1 MTLKACPQCGY
12 RYNAPENQT
21 CGKCKGWLGGVA
33 AATVAAPPPRRSLI
47 PNSIPEY
54 ACYLAVP
61 VGALLGFPNPIGAAF
76 GLLMATLLIKVV
88 RLDMAVGQMM
98 AASFGG
104 PNVTDGLRHL
114 ILDQKV
120 GTVLIFSDNFT
131 DAASLGRL
139 TTELQAIGREA
150 GLPAPLLVAV
160 DEEGGRVMRIH
171 DGVAALPSELELGA
185 QGPQGVRQA
194 VANTAA
200 GLHTLGIQ
208 LDLAPVADLRTN
220 AADGVIGDRSYGGD
234 PSVVGPLVAAAVTG
248 LHDGGVGATLKH
260 FPGLGGAA
268 GDPHSA
274 MPTDGESLDQWA
286 ATQARSF
293 QAGIDA
299 GADAVM
305 TTAVVVPGL
314 DPTGTPALFSRAVV
328 TGLLR
333 DRLHFQGVIV
343 TDGLG
348 MGGITM
354 LYSLPDATV
363 AAVRAGND
371 LVLLNSAD
379 AAYQASAIE
388 TVKQQVRSGTISSD
402 QVQASAARVIALR
415 ARWPVWAPSLMDLS
429 AAPPTF
435 ELAARRR

>member
-1 MTLKACPQCGY
+1 MSSVRRLVRPA
-12 RYNAPENQT
+12 
-21 CGKCKGWLGGVA
+21 LFVVLVIA
-33 AATVAAPPPRRSLI
+33 ALP
-47 PNSIPEY
+47 
-54 ACYLAVP
+54 
-61 VGALLGFPNPIGAAF
+61 
-76 GLLMATLLIKVV
+76 ATLGPGSGRPVAQLGRPTPSATPAPSPSPVASPTPTPDT
-88 RLDMAVGQMM
+88 RPAPLTLDMAVGQMM

-104 PNVTDGLRHL
+104 PTITEGLRRL
-114 ILDQKV
+114 IVDQKV
-120 GTVLIFSDNFT
+120 GTVLIFGDNFT
-131 DAASLGRL
+131 DAASLRRL
-139 TTELQAIGREA
+139 TAGLQRLGRDA

-171 DGVAALPSELELGA
+171 DGVAALPSQLELGVR
-185 QGPQGVRQA
+185 GPQGVRQA
-194 VANTAA
+194 VADNAT
-200 GLHTLGIQ
+200 GLHALGIE
-208 LDLAPVADLRTN
+208 LNLAPVADLRSN
-220 AADGVIGDRSYGGD
+220 PADAVIGDRSFGGD
-234 PSVVGPLVAAAVTG
+234 PAAVGPLVAAAVDG
-248 LHDGGVGATLKH
+248 LHDGGVAATLKH

-274 MPTDGESLDQWA
+274 MPTDPESLDRWV

-314 DPTGTPALFSRAVV
+314 DPSGTPALFSRAVV

-333 DRLHFQGVIV
+333 QRLHFEGVIV

-348 MGGITM
+348 MGAITT
-354 LYSLPDATV
+354 LYGLPDATV

-379 AAYQASAIE
+379 AAYQASAIDA
-388 TVKQQVRSGTISSD
+388 VKEQVRAGAIPMD

-415 ARWPVWAPSLMDLS
+415 ARWPVWAPSPMDLA

-435 ELAARRR
+435 ELALSRR

>member
-1 MTLKACPQCGY
+1 
-12 RYNAPENQT
+12 
-21 CGKCKGWLGGVA
+21 V
-33 AATVAAPPPRRSLI
+33 RRPLVHAVLVLLLAIS
-47 PNSIPEY
+47 
-54 ACYLAVP
+54 AVP
-61 VGALLGFPNPIGAAF
+61 AILGSGPTHRSMAVAVVTPSPAASASPAL
-76 GLLMATLLIKVV
+76 ATTPAPTVDLRPAPLS
-88 RLDMAVGQMM
+88 LDMAVGQMM

-104 PNVTDGLRHL
+104 PSVTDGLRHL

-120 GTVLIFSDNFT
+120 GTVLIFGDNFT

-139 TTELQAIGREA
+139 TAELQALGRQA

-160 DEEGGRVMRIH
+160 DEEGGRVMRVH
-171 DGVAALPSELELGA
+171 DGVAALPSQLEVGA
-185 QGPQGVRQA
+185 GGPQAVRQA

-220 AADGVIGDRSYGGD
+220 PADGVIGDRSYGGD
-234 PSVVGPLVAAAVTG
+234 ASVVGPLVAAAVTG

-268 GDPHSA
+268 GDPHAA
-274 MPTDGESLDQWA
+274 MPTDGESLEQWT

-314 DPTGTPALFSRAVV
+314 DPTGTPAVFSRAIV

-333 DRLHFQGVIV
+333 DRLNFEGVIV

-348 MGGITM
+348 MGGITT
-354 LYSLPDATV
+354 LYGLPDATV

-388 TVKQQVRSGTISSD
+388 SVKQQVRAGVIPME

-415 ARWPVWAPSLMDLS
+415 ARWPRWAPSLMDVSSTEPVVDLALS
-429 AAPPTF
+429 
-435 ELAARRR
+435 RR

>member
-1 MTLKACPQCGY
+1 MRRPL
-12 RYNAPENQT
+12 
-21 CGKCKGWLGGVA
+21 VHA
-33 AATVAAPPPRRSLI
+33 ALVLLLVVS
-47 PNSIPEY
+47 
-54 ACYLAVP
+54 AVP
-61 VGALLGFPNPIGAAF
+61 AILGSGLAHRSVAVAVVTSSPGPSASPISAPTPTRSPDPRPAP
-76 GLLMATLLIKVV
+76 LS
-88 RLDMAVGQMM
+88 LDMAVGQMM

-120 GTVLIFSDNFT
+120 GTVLIFGDNFT

-139 TTELQAIGREA
+139 TAQLQAIGREA

-160 DEEGGRVMRIH
+160 DEEGGRVMRVH
-171 DGVAALPSELELGA
+171 DGVAPLPSELELGA
-185 QGPQGVRQA
+185 RGPEGVRRA
-194 VANTAA
+194 VADTAA
-200 GLHTLGIQ
+200 GLHTLGIE

-220 AADGVIGDRSYGGD
+220 PADGVIGDRSYGGNAT
-234 PSVVGPLVAAAVTG
+234 VVGPLVAAAVSG

-274 MPTDGESLDQWA
+274 MPTDGESLDQWS

-305 TTAVVVPGL
+305 TTAVMVPGL
-314 DPTGTPALFSRAVV
+314 DPTGTPAVFSRAVV

-348 MGGITM
+348 MGGITT
-354 LYSLPDATV
+354 LYGLPDATV

-371 LVLLNSAD
+371 LVLLNSPD
-379 AAYQASAIE
+379 PGYQASAIE
-388 TVKQQVRSGTISSD
+388 AVKQQVNAGVIPMD
-402 QVQASAARVIALR
+402 QVLASAARVIALR
-415 ARWPVWAPSLMDLS
+415 ARWPSWAPSLMEVS
-429 AAPPTF
+429 AAAPVVDLVST
-435 ELAARRR
+435 RR

>member
-1 MTLKACPQCGY
+1 MRPA
-12 RYNAPENQT
+12 RYLRPGLVVLLVVVALPAV
-21 CGKCKGWLGGVA
+21 LGPSSSGLA
-33 AATVAAPPPRRSLI
+33 AQ
-47 PNSIPEY
+47 
-54 ACYLAVP
+54 
-61 VGALLGFPNPIGAAF
+61 
-76 GLLMATLLIKVV
+76 VV
-88 RLDMAVGQMM
+88 RVVPSITPTASPSTPATSAPVPDARPAPLTLDMAVGQMM

-104 PNVTDGLRHL
+104 SNITDGLRHL
-114 ILDQKV
+114 ILDEKV
-120 GTVLIFSDNFT
+120 GTVLIFGDNFT
-131 DAASLGRL
+131 DAASLLRL
-139 TTELQAIGREA
+139 TTALQRLGREA
-150 GLPAPLLVAV
+150 GLPAPLLIAV

-185 QGPQGVRQA
+185 RGPQAVRQA
-194 VANTAA
+194 VAHNAS
-200 GLHTLGIQ
+200 GLHALGIE
-208 LDLAPVADLRTN
+208 LNLAPVADLRSN
-220 AADGVIGDRSYGGD
+220 PADGVIGDRSFGGD
-234 PSVVGPLVAAAVTG
+234 PGVVGPLVAAAVNG
-248 LHDGGVGATLKH
+248 LHDGGVAATLKH

-274 MPTDGESLDQWA
+274 MPTDPESLDRWV

-314 DPTGTPALFSRAVV
+314 DPSGTPALFSRAVV

-333 DRLHFQGVIV
+333 ERLHFQGVIV

-348 MGGITM
+348 MGGITT
-354 LYSLPDATV
+354 LYALPDATV

-379 AAYQASAIE
+379 AGYQASAIE
-388 TVKQQVRSGTISSD
+388 AVKQQVRAGGIAMD
-402 QVQASAARVIALR
+402 QVQASAARVIAMR
-415 ARWPVWAPSLMDLS
+415 ARWPVWAPSLMDVS

-435 ELAARRR
+435 ELALSRR

>member
-1 MTLKACPQCGY
+1 VRRPLVHASLVVLLVVSAVP
-12 RYNAPENQT
+12 AI
-21 CGKCKGWLGGVA
+21 LGSGPARPSIA
-33 AATVAAPPPRRSLI
+33 AAVVTPLASPTAAPTPTPSADPRPAPLS
-47 PNSIPEY
+47 
-54 ACYLAVP
+54 
-61 VGALLGFPNPIGAAF
+61 
-76 GLLMATLLIKVV
+76 
-88 RLDMAVGQMM
+88 LDMAVGQMM

-114 ILDQKV
+114 ILDEKV
-120 GTVLIFSDNFT
+120 GTVLIFGDNFT

-139 TTELQAIGREA
+139 TAELQAIGREA

-160 DEEGGRVMRIH
+160 DEEGGRVMRVH
-171 DGVAALPSELELGA
+171 DGVAPLPSQLELGA
-185 QGPQGVRQA
+185 RGPDAVRNA
-194 VANTAA
+194 VAATAV
-200 GLHTLGIQ
+200 GLHALGIE

-220 AADGVIGDRSYGGD
+220 PADGVIGDRSYGGD
-234 PSVVGPLVAAAVTG
+234 PAVVGPLVAAAVNG

-274 MPTDGESLDQWA
+274 IPTDGESLAQWS

-314 DPTGTPALFSRAVV
+314 DPTRTPAIFSRAVV

-333 DRLHFQGVIV
+333 DRLNFQGVIV
-343 TDGLG
+343 SDGLG
-348 MGGITM
+348 MGGITA
-354 LYSLPDATV
+354 LYGLPDATV

-388 TVKQQVRSGTISSD
+388 AVKQQVRAGLISMD
-402 QVQASAARVIALR
+402 EVQASAGRVIALR
-415 ARWPVWAPSLMDLS
+415 AHWPSWAPSMMDVSASAPVVDLALS
-429 AAPPTF
+429 P
-435 ELAARRR
+435 R

>member
-1 MTLKACPQCGY
+1 MSSVGRLVRPA
-12 RYNAPENQT
+12 
-21 CGKCKGWLGGVA
+21 LFVVLVIA
-33 AATVAAPPPRRSLI
+33 ALP
-47 PNSIPEY
+47 
-54 ACYLAVP
+54 
-61 VGALLGFPNPIGAAF
+61 
-76 GLLMATLLIKVV
+76 ATLGPGSGRPVAQVGRPTPSATPAPSPSPVASPTPTPDTRPAPLT
-88 RLDMAVGQMM
+88 LDMAVGQMM

-104 PNVTDGLRHL
+104 PTITEGLRRL

-120 GTVLIFSDNFT
+120 GTVLIFGDNFT
-131 DAASLGRL
+131 DAASLRRL
-139 TTELQAIGREA
+139 TAGLQRLGRDA

-171 DGVAALPSELELGA
+171 DGVAALPSQLELGVR
-185 QGPQGVRQA
+185 GPQGVRQA
-194 VANTAA
+194 VADNAT
-200 GLHTLGIQ
+200 GLHALGIE
-208 LDLAPVADLRTN
+208 LNLAPVADLRSN
-220 AADGVIGDRSYGGD
+220 PADAVIGDRSFGGD
-234 PSVVGPLVAAAVTG
+234 PAAVGPLVAAAVDG
-248 LHDGGVGATLKH
+248 LHDGGVAATLKH

-274 MPTDGESLDQWA
+274 MPTDPESLDRWV

-314 DPTGTPALFSRAVV
+314 DPSGTPALFSRAVV

-333 DRLHFQGVIV
+333 QRLHFEGVIV

-348 MGGITM
+348 MGAITTV
-354 LYSLPDATV
+354 YGLPDATV

-379 AAYQASAIE
+379 AAYQASAIDA
-388 TVKQQVRSGTISSD
+388 VKQQVRAGAIPMD

-415 ARWPVWAPSLMDLS
+415 ARWPVWAPSLMDLA

-435 ELAARRR
+435 ELALSRR